1 MARLDRKP
9 AEQVAVAGLIVQ
21 VVGMA
26 FCFIICLRTGC
37 SCTWVLSWQLFVGA
51 LVWAISLIRM
61 RQVGLAEEEQ
71 VEWERMEAERAAGG
85 ARGRLF
91 DQDEI
96 QAFTAR
102 NRLRILNKYITPIF
116 SLGIG
121 LGLVAI
127 VALTLYF
134 NIVVVLVDK
143 TGLDMVWMMCI
154 FAVATFVFFLFA
166 KYAAG
171 MSRQPEWRPLRAAAS
186 FMMLNTLFSAVT
198 VVSHGVA
205 RFGIGDSFDDPC
217 AYAML
222 GVMGVVGIEILVNF
236 VLDFYR
242 PRVEGVEER
251 PAYDSRLLGILVMPT
266 SLLKTVSS
274 TLDYQFGFRVSQTWL
289 YRFTEQWIAPLILFD
304 LVTLYLL
311 TSFVV
316 VGAEQQGVL
325 ERRGV
330 FQRVLPPGIHFTLP
344 WPVDRVYRFPA
355 NEVKTISLGHA
366 GREAQTGTLLWTNQ
380 HYEKEFNVMVARRES
395 DKNISEKELP
405 VNLLVATTTI
415 RYRIGDVR
423 KWYYASPEPE
433 ELLGA
438 LCEREQIKYLAGVDL
453 FEVMSI
459 GREQAAKDLRTN
471 MQQAADQVATRQGA
485 GLGVEI
491 IAVGVEGMHPPVV
504 PSLPEAFHAVI
515 DAQTQVETTRLQA
528 EQVKES
534 TLASARSETAIVK
547 LNAQSYY
554 TTRVAVAEA
563 EAERFGA
570 QNTAYGASAEVFKA
584 REYFSAIEKGLQDP
598 TASTADQKEQVPR
611 KIVVGVKDMDQ
622 RIRINLEDPVASD
635 IEQIQFGNQ

>member
-1 MARLDRKP
+1 VARLDRKP